1 MFRYLK
7 YLFLVLVALVLITVA
22 LANRALVTIQ
32 FLPEEMASYMGQPLS
47 YELPLFVIIFGG
59 IIAGLLIGFV
69 WEWMREH
76 KHRVQ
81 ARTATRDKQRL
92 EREVK
97 GMKSRA
103 TEGKDDVLALLDDAA
118 SAR

>member
-7 YLFLVLVALVLITVA
+7 YLFLVLIGLALITVA
-22 LANRALVTIQ
+22 LANRGTVTVR
-32 FLPEEMASYMGQPLS
+32 FLPEEMASYVGQPFA

-59 IIAGLLIGFV
+59 VIAGLLIGFV
-69 WEWMREH
+69 WEWLREH

-81 ARTATRDKQRL
+81 ARTATREKQRL

-97 GMKSRA
+97 GMRTRA
-103 TEGKDDVLALLDDAA
+103 NEGQDEVLALLDDAA